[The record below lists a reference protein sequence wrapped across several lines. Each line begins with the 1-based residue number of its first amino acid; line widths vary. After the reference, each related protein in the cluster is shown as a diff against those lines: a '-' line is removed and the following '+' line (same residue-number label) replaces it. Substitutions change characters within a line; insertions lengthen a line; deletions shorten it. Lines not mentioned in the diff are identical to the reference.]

1 MRYDITKSVRKEDE
15 QMWFGEITMGPVS
28 HFYEEGQYDET
39 PYCANCNLEVGPGG
53 RVDAKFPEQDDYN
66 RCAHCVNK

>member
-1 MRYDITKSVRKEDE
+1 MI
-15 QMWFGEITMGPVS
+15 WFGDITMGPVS
-28 HFYEEGQYDET
+28 QIYEEGQQDET

-66 RCAHCVNK
+66 RCHHCVNK

>member
-1 MRYDITKSVRKEDE
+1 MI
-15 QMWFGEITMGPVS
+15 WFGDITMGPVS
-28 HFYEEGQYDET
+28 QIYEEGQYDET

-66 RCAHCVNK
+66 RCHH